1 MVRVTFYA
9 AAALLAITPGT
20 SRAEQGAHVIHKG
33 VTQSI
38 AVSFA
43 DLNLANDA
51 GVRRLTH
58 RVRLAAAIVCDVPTY
73 EVPQSVAQPARRCF
87 NDSVARAG
95 NDIQA
100 AAARVR
106 GGQGVAAGGA
116 PALIRLARR

>member
-1 MVRVTFYA
+1 MARAKSYA
-9 AAALLAITPGT
+9 AAILLIVVPGT
-20 SRAEQGAHVIHKG
+20 SLAEQGAHVIHKG

-73 EVPQSVAQPARRCF
+73 EVPQSIAQPAKRCF
-87 NDSVARAG
+87 NDSVARAS

-100 AAARVR
+100 AAARAR
-106 GGQGVAAGGA
+106 GGQSVASSGLAMI
-116 PALIRLARR
+116 LLARR